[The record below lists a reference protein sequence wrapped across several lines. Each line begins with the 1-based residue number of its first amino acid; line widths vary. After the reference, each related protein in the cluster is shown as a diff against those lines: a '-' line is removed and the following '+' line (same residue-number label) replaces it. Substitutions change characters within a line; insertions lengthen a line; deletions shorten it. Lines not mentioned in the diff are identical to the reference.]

1 MKNHLIAFAFLL
13 TVVSSGVASAA
24 VPPTDSLI
32 REFYD
37 LTQIQDSNQG
47 TSEADWKIRLD
58 ASDRKL
64 EILELIRDAEGPGV
78 DIKVDLKTGSAQII
92 NGSNVK
98 TYQVDASKS
107 QQSAS
112 NPSQTSSNSSQTSSN
127 GSQTSSNSSSK
138 PMTSVSTGT
147 IKLENPL
154 KGVDS
159 IGDFVYLVINFV
171 YSLSYAVIA
180 IFLIISGFKFVA
192 AQGKPEALDD
202 AKKTFK
208 YTIIGAI
215 LLIAASVI
223 TEVVKTVI
231 YKFVNV

>member
-1 MKNHLIAFAFLL
+1 MKHFILVLSLL
-13 TVVSSGVASAA
+13 FVTA
-24 VPPTDSLI
+24 VPAAGL
-32 REFYD
+32 
-37 LTQIQDSNQG
+37 
-47 TSEADWKIRLD
+47 
-58 ASDRKL
+58 
-64 EILELIRDAEGPGV
+64 
-78 DIKVDLKTGSAQII
+78 AQ
-92 NGSNVK
+92 
-98 TYQVDASKS
+98 
-107 QQSAS
+107 
-112 NPSQTSSNSSQTSSN
+112 
-127 GSQTSSNSSSK
+127 SSSVSVDNTK
-138 PMTSVSTGT
+138 AVSTGT
-147 IKLENPL
+147 TKLENPL

-192 AQGKPEALDD
+192 AQGKPDALDD

>member
-1 MKNHLIAFAFLL
+1 MKNHLIAFGLL
-13 TVVSSGVASAA
+13 LSIA
-24 VPPTDSLI
+24 VPAIGFAQSSVTVDNT
-32 REFYD
+32 R
-37 LTQIQDSNQG
+37 G
-47 TSEADWKIRLD
+47 TSSI
-58 ASDRKL
+58 
-64 EILELIRDAEGPGV
+64 
-78 DIKVDLKTGSAQII
+78 
-92 NGSNVK
+92 
-98 TYQVDASKS
+98 
-107 QQSAS
+107 
-112 NPSQTSSNSSQTSSN
+112 
-127 GSQTSSNSSSK
+127 
-138 PMTSVSTGT
+138 STGT

-159 IGDFVYLVINFV
+159 IGDFIYLVINFV

-192 AQGKPEALDD
+192 AQGKPDALDD

-215 LLIAASVI
+215 LLIGASVI